1 MERQICEEEK
11 NLGQIRT
18 RRGKYVNKKE
28 SGGKLGLG
36 SERKICEEKRICGQ
50 IRARRGKYVRKR
62 ICGQIRS
69 GIREE
74 GAGEEQSAT
83 WVLQWLSH

>member
-1 MERQICEEEK
+1 M
-11 NLGQIRT
+11 
-18 RRGKYVNKKE
+18 KK
-28 SGGKLGLG
+28 
-36 SERKICEEKRICGQ
+36 KRICGQ
-50 IRARRGKYVRKR
+50 IRARRGKYIRKEKNLGQIRAPRGKYVRKR